1 MQRKTILALLLSM
14 CIVLSLGTQ
23 AFAANFT
30 DLGGHWAEGPINEW
44 AAKGLAGGY
53 ADGTFKPNQQVS
65 RAEFVALVNRAFAI
79 GSSTE
84 AAGFADV
91 KENQWF
97 YKEVA
102 AAKAA
107 GYIGGYN
114 DGTFRPSQAISRQEA
129 ASILVRLLKLQ
140 TTTEGVASFNDAAQI
155 QAWARGGV
163 GAVFKSGL
171 MHGFPD
177 NTFRPLKSITR
188 AEAVVSLDRALN
200 AGKVSNSG
208 VEGKVT
214 LSGKAVSNAV
224 VRVFAAD
231 SYKVM
236 QEAKTDS
243 NGYYKLSLPK
253 GKYDLT
259 ATTGTEVAY
268 QSGVTVVDNK
278 VTSQGLTLEKAAV
291 LKGSLKDKD
300 DRTVKNAAMAFTTN
314 PTFVT
319 TTDKDGKYTIA
330 VLPNRSYTVRAY
342 NPEKKDQEASVVT
355 TGFAVGAAGT
365 HVINA
370 LKAPFE
376 VSSSVGGGGGGGG
389 GGVPASNPEELNTA
403 GTYNKNYTIDKSGT
417 FGPASGTSV
426 VNGTLT
432 VNPGAT
438 GTVTLQNIQATGIVI
453 TSGAS
458 NSIHLKNVTA
468 NSLTVD
474 AGNQSNSVRIV
485 TEGNT
490 TITQTTVKSK
500 VILKAESGTF
510 GGVTVAA
517 AAAGQAIE
525 LQGTFNGNFT
535 VAPGANGVVLTV
547 AEGATVSQLV
557 LSGNVTLNGNL
568 SGVTN
573 ITVGD
578 GVVVGGDAGAELT
591 ADLNAANAAKA
602 ALSITYAGGDSA
614 AFVTQNVTLPS
625 KVSGLD
631 VSWISSDSQVISN
644 TGTVQRKS
652 TTKTITLTATITKGK
667 VSVTKAF
674 TLTVK
679 AYIIPRDH
687 TLPALLDAIQEAFN
701 GLTDAEWN
709 ELVDQRDELIS
720 DLTEDQ
726 ILNALRAAGFESLIN
741 SDITIDEA
749 RTTLG
754 IVRSLAYLGRD
765 NVSSSLGEISAK
777 ITELKALY
785 NEEIARL
792 SAEGVTQEAV
802 YNYVI
807 ALYDGILAGDYTVR
821 KDGNYEADLYN
832 AALAEL
838 RKSEHTDLCD
848 ATHRAYDRVV
858 AFYTADP
865 TYGDV
870 IEALAPSF
878 EDLTGENIVLAKVAL
893 KLIKPDAD
901 PLFDTFD
908 FMLELS
914 KTFLP

>member
-1 MQRKTILALLLSM
+1 MQRKSVLVLLLSM
-14 CIVLSLGTQ
+14 CIVLSLTTY

-30 DLGGHWAEGPINEW
+30 DLSGHWAEGSINKW
-44 AAKGLAGGY
+44 AAKGIAGGY

-79 GSSTE
+79 GSSTA
-84 AAGFADV
+84 AAGFTDV
-91 KENQWF
+91 KENQWY

-107 GYIGGYN
+107 SYIGGYS

-155 QAWARGGV
+155 QTWAQGSV

-188 AEAVVSLDRALN
+188 AEAVVSLDRALD
-200 AGKVSNSG
+200 AGQVSNSG
-208 VEGKVT
+208 IEGKVT
-214 LSGKAVSNAV
+214 LNSKAVSNAV
-224 VRVFAAD
+224 VRVFAAG
-231 SYKVM
+231 SFKVM

-243 NGYYKLSLPK
+243 NGYYKINLTK
-253 GKYDLT
+253 GKYDIT
-259 ATTGTEVAY
+259 ASTTSEVGY
-268 QSGVTVVDNK
+268 QSDVTVTENK
-278 VTSQGLTLEKAAV
+278 VTSQALTLEKAAV

-300 DRTVKNAAMAFTTN
+300 GRTVKNAAMAFTTN

-342 NPEKKDQEASVVT
+342 NPDKKDQEADVVT
-355 TGFAVGAAGT
+355 ESLAVGAAGT
-365 HVINA
+365 QVLNA
-370 LKAPFE
+370 LNAHFE
-376 VSSSVGGGGGGGG
+376 VSSSFGGG
-389 GGVPASNPEELNTA
+389 GGVPATTPEELNNS

-417 FGPASGTSV
+417 FGPTSGTAV

-432 VNPGAT
+432 VNPGAS
-438 GTVTLQNIQATGIVI
+438 GTVTLQNIQATSIVI

-458 NSIHLKNVTA
+458 NSIHLKDVIA
-468 NSLTVD
+468 SSLTVD
-474 AGNQSNSVRIV
+474 AGSQNNSVRII

-500 VILKAESGTF
+500 VILKATSGTF
-510 GGVTVAA
+510 GGVTVAE

-525 LQGTFNGNFT
+525 LEGAFNGSFT

-547 AEGATVSQLV
+547 ASGATISQLV
-557 LSGNVTLNGNL
+557 LSGNVTLNGNVD
-568 SGVTN
+568 GITN

-578 GVVVGGDAGAELT
+578 GVVVGGDAGDDLT
-591 ADLNAANAAKA
+591 ADLNAAKAAKA

-614 AFVTQNVTLPS
+614 AFVTQNLTLS
-625 KVSGLD
+625 TVVNGLST
-631 VSWISSDSQVISN
+631 SWVSSDPQVISN
-644 TGTVQRKS
+644 NGTVQRQRI
-652 TTKTITLTATITKGK
+652 TKTVTLTATITKGK
-667 VSVTKAF
+667 VSVTKTF

-679 AYIIPRDH
+679 ANIIPIDN

-701 GLTDAEWN
+701 GLTDDEWN
-709 ELVDQRDELIS
+709 NLTEQRDQLVS

-726 ILNALRAAGFESLIN
+726 ILDALRAAGFESLIN
-741 SDITIDEA
+741 SNITIDEA

-765 NVSSSLGEISAK
+765 NVSSSLGEISAR

-785 NEEIARL
+785 NDEITKL
-792 SAEGVTQEAV
+792 TAEGVTQEAV

-807 ALYDGILAGDYTVR
+807 DLYDAILAGDYTVR

-838 RKSEHTDLCD
+838 RKGEHTDLCE
-848 ATHRAYDRVV
+848 AIRRAYDRVV
-858 AFYTADP
+858 ASYSADP
-865 TYGDV
+865 TYGTV
-870 IEALAPSF
+870 IAALAPSF
-878 EDLTGENIVLAKVAL
+878 EDLTGEDIVSAKVAL
-893 KLIKPDAD
+893 KLIKPDVD